1 MQRVDAECVG
11 RETRNLS
18 VCCLRLICAPVC
30 LICVL
35 VTEAHTS
42 INLNKCA
49 CEGGQ
54 TRQSCSARGM
64 RERERCEKGGSEEED
79 EEGGEEE
86 VRKERG

>member
-35 VTEAHTS
+35 VTEAHTG

-49 CEGGQ
+49 CEGG
-54 TRQSCSARGM
+54 RADKAVLFSSWD
-64 RERERCEKGGSEEED
+64 ERERD
-79 EEGGEEE
+79 
-86 VRKERG
+86 VRKEA